1 MSITM
6 IGCEIQTYW
15 VVLFTSLV
23 GENYNK
29 VSTWLIVRNNSHR
42 AGGVAQVVEHPPKKK
57 NPQKPNRTKNFTG
70 IKLQFYSEFLYVYIL

>member
-1 MSITM
+1 M

-29 VSTWLIVRNNSHR
+29 VSTWFIVRKNSHR

-57 NPQKPNRTKNFTG
+57 NPQKPNRTKNLTG